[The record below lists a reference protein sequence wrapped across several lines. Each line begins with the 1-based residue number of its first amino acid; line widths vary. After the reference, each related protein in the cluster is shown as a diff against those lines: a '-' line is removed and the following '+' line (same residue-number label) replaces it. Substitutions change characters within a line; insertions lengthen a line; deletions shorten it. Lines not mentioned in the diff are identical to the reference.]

1 MQLDELD
8 ELEDE
13 MDEKVFLEY
22 RQKRLAEMKAS
33 LKVAT

>member
-1 MQLDELD
+1 MNIDELD
-8 ELEDE
+8 EFEDE
-13 MDEKVFLEY
+13 LDEKVFLEY